1 METQS
6 EPTIFI
12 NYAPTIDPSRDLY
25 DADTIVITVLDEDF
39 AGHEGLGVPM
49 IAIEKGRHE
58 YPEWI
63 QPLVQKHC
71 EEMLTSGRMNIEVV
85 PLARNQDVAQVTNFE
100 KPTPQVSTVFL
111 PYVGTPFECLTKPV
125 SEIKALALIPEELRM
140 DAVGLLCTE
149 LEGSA
154 LLQQLKRWAR
164 DPFLK
169 PGVKTRLTKLIRKL
183 EGA

>member
-1 METQS
+1 MEPQR

-39 AGHEGLGVPM
+39 DGHKGRGVPV

-63 QPLVQKHC
+63 QPLVKKHC
-71 EEMLTSGRMNIEVV
+71 DEMLTSGRMNIEVV
-85 PLARNQDVAQVTNFE
+85 PASQGVAQVTHFE
-100 KPTPQVSTVFL
+100 KPVPQVSTVFL
-111 PYVGTPFECLTKPV
+111 PYAGTAFEKVTTPV
-125 SEIKALALIPEELRM
+125 SQIKSLMLIPEELRM

-149 LEGSA
+149 LEGGE
-154 LLQQLKRWAR
+154 LLQRLKQWGR
-164 DPFLK
+164 DPYLK
-169 PGVKTRLTKLIRKL
+169 PGVKTRLTKLIRKM
-183 EGA
+183 EAG